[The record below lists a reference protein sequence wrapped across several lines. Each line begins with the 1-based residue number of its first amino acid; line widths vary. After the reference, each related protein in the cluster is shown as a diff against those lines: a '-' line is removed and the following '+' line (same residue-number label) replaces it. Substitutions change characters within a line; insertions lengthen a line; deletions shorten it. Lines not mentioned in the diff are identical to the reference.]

1 MRRFTDPLDGV
12 RIASPCSA
20 DWDAMYGDE
29 RRRFCAECGLNVY
42 NLSAMSKADAES
54 LLLTAEGRVCVR
66 LYRRRDGSVMT
77 SDCPVGYAA
86 LKRKTIRVAS
96 AVASGVLSLLTGL
109 GMARFL
115 EGSSIDFFNRP
126 TPPRKEL
133 KEQPYP
139 KISFGGAVSNLN
151 EIKQAILK
159 DQKA

>member
-1 MRRFTDPLDGV
+1 MRRFTDALDGV

-29 RRRFCAECGLNVY
+29 RRRFCSECGLNVY
-42 NLSAMSKADAES
+42 NLSAMSKQEAES

-77 SDCPVGYAA
+77 SDCPVGSAA

-96 AVASGVLSLLTGL
+96 AVVSGVFTLLTGL
-109 GMARFL
+109 GMARLL
-115 EGSSIDFFNRP
+115 EGSSIDLRP
-126 TPPRKEL
+126 TPPRKER
-133 KEQPYP
+133 KEQPP

-151 EIKQAILK
+151 EIKEAILK